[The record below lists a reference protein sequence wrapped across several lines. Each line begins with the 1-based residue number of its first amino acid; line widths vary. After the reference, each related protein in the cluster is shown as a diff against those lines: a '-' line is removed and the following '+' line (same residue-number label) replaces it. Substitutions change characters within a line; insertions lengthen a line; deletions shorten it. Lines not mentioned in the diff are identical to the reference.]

1 MSPNPLRFSL
11 FPIFEANQLP
21 LMDNTLIRAGRM
33 LFGSSILAIG
43 VLQLCYPD
51 FRPVLLPAWSL
62 PGQIIWV
69 WLAGFLLIGAGIAIV
84 TERQTRKVALLLGG
98 FFLAMFLF
106 GHVPYELFVD
116 PYGKHLGV
124 WTSALKELA
133 LSGGAFAVAGSVPP
147 AGVPPGRGPG
157 LVALASAGPFVAAR
171 PGRSIK
177 RGLPSGGN
185 AGGNGIAGVL
195 EKLIPLSRIFF
206 SITMISFGIDHFL
219 YPTGVSTL
227 VPTWIPGGSLF
238 WTYFAAVALIGS
250 GVAIILKIKL
260 RLVALLLGAMIG
272 LWVIVLHI
280 PRAVADPFGMQAN
293 EVISVFEAVNFTGIA
308 ILIAYGY
315 YDFFALP
322 SPTL

>member
-1 MSPNPLRFSL
+1 MSLALPYLLL
-11 FPIFEANQLP
+11 FPIFDANQLHP
-21 LMDNTLIRAGRM
+21 PMDKRLTRAGR
-33 LFGSSILAIG
+33 LLYGSSIVAIG
-43 VLQLCYPD
+43 VLQLCYPV
-51 FRPVLLPAWSL
+51 FRPVILPAWSL
-62 PGQIIWV
+62 PGEIIWV

-98 FFLAMFLF
+98 FFLALFLF

-116 PYGKHLGV
+116 PYSKHLGV
-124 WTSALKELA
+124 WTNALKELA
-133 LSGGAFAVAGSVPP
+133 LSGGAFAVAGSI
-147 AGVPPGRGPG
+147 PPGSSMPFGPSMTHG
-157 LVALASAGPFVAAR
+157 KIPES
-171 PGRSIK
+171 
-177 RGLPSGGN
+177 SGMVK
-185 AGGNGIAGVL
+185 AL

-227 VPTWIPGGSLF
+227 VPAWIPGGAHF

-250 GVAIILKIKL
+250 GVCIILKIKL
-260 RLVALLLGAMIG
+260 QLVALLLGIMIG

-280 PRAVADPFGMQAN
+280 PRAVADPFGMQSN

-308 ILIAYGY
+308 FLIAYGY

-322 SPTL
+322 RPTL